1 MELTKKHGILY
12 LIADCRAG
20 LAPIEEALKAG
31 VDFFQL
37 REKSVTSARYLED
50 ARAVKTLCQKYSTPF
65 IVNDR
70 IDIALLS
77 GADGVHL
84 GADDVPIDEARK
96 LLGEGCI
103 IGATAKTAAQAVEAQ
118 KKGADY
124 IGSGAF
130 FETVTKSDAKLMS
143 PDTYRE
149 ILDSVA
155 IPDVAIGGITADN
168 CSLPLSLGANGLA
181 VSAGIMK
188 TGNITDAV
196 LAFRRKLSLSIS
208 R

>member
-12 LIADCRAG
+12 LIADCQSG

-37 REKSVTSARYLED
+37 REKALTSARYLEN
-50 ARAVKTLCQKYSTPF
+50 AKAVKALCKKYHTPF

-103 IGATAKTAAQAVEAQ
+103 IGATAKTAAQAIEAQ

-130 FETVTKSDAKLMS
+130 FETVTKADAKLMS
-143 PDTYRE
+143 PGTYRE
-149 ILDSVA
+149 ILESIT

-168 CSLPLSLGANGLA
+168 CSFPLSLGANGLA

-188 TGNITDAV
+188 AENITGAV
-196 LAFRRKLSLSIS
+196 LAFRQKLSLSIS